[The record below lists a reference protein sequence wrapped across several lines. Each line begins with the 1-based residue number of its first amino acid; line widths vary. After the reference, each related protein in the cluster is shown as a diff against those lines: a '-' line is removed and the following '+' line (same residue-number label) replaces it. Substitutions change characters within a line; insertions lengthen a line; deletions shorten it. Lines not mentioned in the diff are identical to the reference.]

1 MNAEDRWVALID
13 ESADGDIYR
22 IGALV
27 MPAGQRRLLAA
38 DLDAVMDR
46 AEVKYGIPASTELH
60 GFEMFQGH
68 GVWRDLKP
76 WERIDVYGQALD
88 AIAFRAD
95 ALIFEAIYR
104 PEFQRIYAGRGYNEH
119 EAALM
124 YTLERIHERAV
135 SKQQACYVF
144 ADECRFAASVVR
156 SLLHFQQFG
165 TWGYRKKNLD
175 RILKIEFVDSS
186 KYRQI
191 QAVDL
196 VTYLKTR
203 IDSDRDAQR
212 PRVARANERL
222 WKKVDGIVTRD
233 RVWLDD
239 RTGKT
244 YRFEM
249 HDGPR
254 RGTRAEGWTLG
265 LKPYRVA

>member
-1 MNAEDRWVALID
+1 LNPDERWIALID
-13 ESADGDIYR
+13 ESADRDVYR

-46 AEVKYGIPASTELH
+46 AEAKYGIPATTELH

-68 GVWRDLKP
+68 GPWRELKP

-88 AIAFRAD
+88 AVAFRAD
-95 ALIFEAIYR
+95 AVIFEAIYQ
-104 PEFQRIYAGRGYNEH
+104 PEFQRIYDGRGYNEH

-124 YTLERIHERAV
+124 FTLERIHERAV
-135 SKQQACYVF
+135 AKKQECYVF

-156 SLLHFQQFG
+156 SLVHFQQHG
-165 TWGYRKKNLD
+165 TWGYRKKTLD

-191 QAVDL
+191 QAIDL
-196 VTYLKTR
+196 VTYLKQR
-203 IDSDRDAQR
+203 IDGGRDDNR

-233 RVWLDD
+233 RVWLD
-239 RTGKT
+239 RRSGKT
-244 YRFEM
+244 
-249 HDGPR
+249 
-254 RGTRAEGWTLG
+254 TR
-265 LKPYRVA
+265 Y

>member
-1 MNAEDRWVALID
+1 MSAEDRWVALID
-13 ESADGDIYR
+13 ESADREVYR

-27 MPAGQRRLLAA
+27 MPASQRRLLAA
-38 DLDAVMDR
+38 DLDAVMAR
-46 AEVKYGIPASTELH
+46 AEARYGIAATTELH

-68 GVWRDLKP
+68 GPWRALKP

-95 ALIFEAIYR
+95 AVIFEAIYR
-104 PEFQRIYAGRGYNEH
+104 PEFERIYAGRGYNEH

-144 ADECRFAASVVR
+144 ADNCRFAASVVR
-156 SLLHFQQFG
+156 SLVHFQESG
-165 TWGYRKKNLD
+165 TWGYRKKTLD
-175 RILKIEFVDSS
+175 RILKIEFVDSE

-203 IDSDRDAQR
+203 IDSGRDDKR
-212 PRVARANERL
+212 PQVARANERL
-222 WKKVDGIVTRD
+222 WKKIDGIVTRD
-233 RVWLDD
+233 RVWLDE
-239 RTGKT
+239 RPGKT
-244 YRFEM
+244 YRF
-249 HDGPR
+249 
-254 RGTRAEGWTLG
+254 
-265 LKPYRVA
+265 